1 MTTYRYPRGAVTG
14 DFARAG
20 IGLVLTGGPALAVP
34 AGSPAQ
40 IVLGLL
46 AGLFLAFGIRTWQR
60 GIALVTVT
68 PASIS
73 ISAPR
78 RVSLSW
84 RNLKSVRLSYY
95 STKSDRAGGWMQL
108 TLKGQGGPE
117 GGVIRVDSA
126 LDGFREVARE
136 AAVAARVNK
145 AELTE
150 STRTNFSALG
160 ISLDD

>member
-1 MTTYRYPRGAVTG
+1 MTIYRYPRGAVAG

-20 IGLVLTGGPALAVP
+20 FGLALTGGPALAVP
-34 AGSPAQ
+34 AGSAAQ

-46 AGLFLAFGIRTWQR
+46 AVLFLAFAVRTWQR
-60 GIALVTVT
+60 GRAQVTVT
-68 PASIS
+68 QASIS

-78 RVSLSW
+78 QVSLSW
-84 RNLKSVRLSYY
+84 QNLKSVRLNYY

-108 TLKGQGGPE
+108 TLKGEGGPD

-126 LDGFREVARE
+126 LEGFREVARE
-136 AAVAARVNK
+136 AAAAARASK

-150 STRTNFSALG
+150 STRANFSALG
-160 ISLDD
+160 IAFDD